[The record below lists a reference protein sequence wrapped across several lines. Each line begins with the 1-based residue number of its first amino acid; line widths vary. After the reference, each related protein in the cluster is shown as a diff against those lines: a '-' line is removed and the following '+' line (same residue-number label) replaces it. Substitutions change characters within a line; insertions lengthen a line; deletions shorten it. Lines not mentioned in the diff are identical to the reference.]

1 MGTRFPPETDCS
13 QTSRRAQQGNRVRT
27 TQAKLQPMLRVHH
40 PTPARMY
47 THTHTHAASG
57 GAAPLRGLTRV
68 FPALK
73 AREAAAC
80 TYKEAVREA
89 INKCQEKR
97 GLQGAPEAGGGASR
111 SLHAHASSAGNI
123 TGKQVC
129 RGAALATSL
138 PLSLSVVGPKP
149 KIGHCTPSLR
159 PSGHPVSPN
168 LHSTTGSRTF
178 QSKLS
183 PSPLSTYPTPHP
195 GTPITG
201 RTPLG
206 PRAPARG
213 SQLGAPASGP
223 EIQGAF

>member
-47 THTHTHAASG
+47 THTHTHAASC

-168 LHSTTGSRTF
+168 LHSKLFPCASPPPTTPT
-178 QSKLS
+178 
-183 PSPLSTYPTPHP
+183 SPLPTMSWDFIFPFGILFCCSGHK
-195 GTPITG
+195 GPI
-201 RTPLG
+201 
-206 PRAPARG
+206 
-213 SQLGAPASGP
+213 ASSP
-223 EIQGAF
+223 KLFLLRSSEIA